1 MQMCFV
7 ESPSDEVENNE
18 ETEETRRYSD
28 STDHELVDMFS
39 EYYQP
44 YALTVLETLY
54 PHLMQK
60 SCRYVMTI
68 LFLFT
73 ISSKWVVRIKTSSN
87 EILRTAVNP
96 RKKSLETKINLRI
109 IFRKLRP
116 ATEKGKIL
124 SYDPSRTLRVRDG
137 PKERLRR
144 RLRAAAP
151 LFPWKPDEKGPAR
164 GPCASKR

>member
-68 LFLFT
+68 LFLST

-96 RKKSLETKINLRI
+96 RKNTL
-109 IFRKLRP
+109 KL
-116 ATEKGKIL
+116 K
-124 SYDPSRTLRVRDG
+124 
-137 PKERLRR
+137 
-144 RLRAAAP
+144 
-151 LFPWKPDEKGPAR
+151 
-164 GPCASKR
+164 